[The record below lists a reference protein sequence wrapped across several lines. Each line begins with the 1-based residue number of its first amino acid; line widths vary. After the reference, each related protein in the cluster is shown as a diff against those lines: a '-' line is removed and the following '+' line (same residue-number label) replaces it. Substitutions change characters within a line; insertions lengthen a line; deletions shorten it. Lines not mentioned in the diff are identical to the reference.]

1 MANNA
6 YEYVFYDSEA
16 KKEFL
21 ALSKEGVVS
30 AFIYSDRFIKGGEAH
45 TVSADGQGRVVAYSG
60 VAYAPKEFFLRA
72 LGKEVSEKD
81 FDNVKISSLG
91 EHLFPIVEVAEALGF
106 LAKTYYSDRLVIIGN
121 EEQIKA
127 MDKNEERAT
136 AASYVTL
143 GEYDPYSF
151 TPEDYK
157 VARQKWKVRLVG
169 SPEINDLTNPTI
181 KEKIDLITKSG
192 KMSLANM
199 NRGKDRVILFGDKPP
214 VESDELGTQY
224 SNLRR
229 IAIAY
234 GTYGSEL
241 YGSEEARA
249 AIIDGVQWM
258 YENMYGEAEIACTG
272 WRDPHLFNWY
282 WWFITAPECLTDI
295 FFIMEEDFPLE
306 QRRKYLK
313 CFDYCSTFMRYWFA
327 REAAL
332 SRICVCTKV
341 GIATENPK
349 RLFEENV
356 DFDMLLGLQ
365 GNGEGPRIDYAGW
378 SHGMPYN
385 NAYGQL
391 NLDRILYTAACLSG
405 TPVAFKS
412 PKQYNQFMLIKYMF
426 EAAMYKGQSFK
437 AFMGRDVHYCER
449 NKGGTIL
456 GDMIPMIGMY
466 GEDEDLYIKALLKRC
481 MGDAKVYS
489 GIISR
494 ASIGGCALLNDIKND
509 ESIPSDTKYVYAHA
523 WYTADRAAQHGDGYA
538 ACVAMSS
545 NRQPA
550 PWESINSANKT
561 GWYTADGALY
571 LYTEYDR
578 EQYDKE
584 NFLMSNDIVAYNFPG
599 TTEDERERTK
609 RSIAYNKGIKAKNS
623 FAGSMQID
631 DKYIVA
637 GMDFKSYSF
646 EGPDD
651 RPDDSGGGGSAPI
664 HLNDLVAKKAWFMLD
679 GKIICLGAGI
689 NSTMNSPV
697 KTTVEHRRIVNA
709 EGDDQYMSG
718 ELLPKCEFRK
728 TYTGGWFNM
737 PGHAGY
743 AFFGGSEVDV
753 ERYVHEPAGGQSFI
767 KINLLHGVNPENASY
782 AYAILPGADNEKMEQ
797 FANKP
802 DFAIIKNIPELQ
814 AISYPKLEMKAFV
827 FHAPTDHGGIEA
839 KTPCIVVQQADKIT
853 ICDPTQEQDEVVIR
867 VGIPLVITK
876 KPEGVDID
884 IVKGGTNITVNTK
897 AAYGKPFVIEFER
910 HDTDSFYKTSFFKKD
925 EEEFVKMSEGGL
937 VAAYIYCN
945 KVLKDGKGYKYNDAD
960 DNERAVAK
968 DGVMMLPVSFFERF
982 LGKAAPDLERYV
994 SQGREYLPALDAA
1007 RALGLN
1013 AKTYYSDRLLV
1024 IGKEEYIRK
1033 IDENPALEEAGA
1045 YAVFGKYDASKF
1057 TKEDYEK
1064 ARAAWR
1070 LRLVGSPEINDLN
1083 DEAIKSK
1090 IAHRDSLCD
1099 KALAEYNANEDR
1111 KVLFGEDKTPVESE
1125 ELGKQFSGIERLANA
1140 WGTYGSKWYQ
1150 NEELLKTIIS
1160 CMEWMYENMYGEAE
1174 IAGTGWRDV
1183 RLFNWWFWYFGGPD
1197 SLTNAMLIVNDHL
1210 TADQRERFLKCYRYM
1225 RSIMYTEKK
1234 GGGAA
1239 SRLTPGAKAAILLED
1254 TELLEQAQRDCD
1266 SCMGTS
1272 EHGGV
1277 HKADYLNWTHFFPHN
1292 ISYGVINLQRALYVA
1307 SILNDTPLAVS
1318 GPKRY
1323 NQFELVKYSFEPS
1336 MYRSQGFVMFSG
1348 RSTFAS
1354 ESSLGISV
1362 LAAVLPMIGS
1372 FGEDEDNYLKH
1383 FVKRNACNE
1392 KLIRQ
1397 LKSGASIYECA
1408 KLNELLADESVSAE
1422 YDYEYAHAW
1431 FTGDR
1436 AAQHRNNYAIGIAMS
1451 SRREMAYESIN
1462 SANKTGWHTGD
1473 GATYLYTDYD
1483 GYQYDGPNF
1492 ITNNINVAYRF
1503 PGTTEDCRERTI
1515 RSISSAYAYYPPN
1528 TFAGGMQIDKRYIV
1542 AGMDFVS
1549 YKYDGPDIKPDDY
1562 GYGGSLPI
1570 HQNDLKA
1577 KKSWFCFDGDII
1589 CLGAGINSTMD
1600 SPVHTIVE
1608 HRRVA
1613 NKELDEQM
1621 ICTEGGK
1628 KVAVPKAESFEKTYT
1643 GAHWVLMKG
1652 HAGYLFPKKCEVL
1665 AGAYDHEEAAGQR
1678 FFEAR
1683 VLHGANPEGA
1693 TYEYVI
1699 MPYATE
1705 EKLDKAYADP
1715 TYEVLSN
1722 TEKLQAVRDFKTGVE
1737 AYVFYEA
1744 EKCGKLTASSPCLV
1758 SIHGDGDCKI
1768 LSASD
1773 PTHKQDEVV
1782 LVLDGRIK
1790 VIETVGKV
1798 SVKEKEGKTYVTLNV
1813 FSANGRRFEVKY
1825 TEA

>member
-6 YEYVFYDSEA
+6 YEYTFYDSEA

-21 ALSKEGVVS
+21 ALSNEGVVS

-45 TVSADGQGRVVAYSG
+45 TVSEDGKGRVVAYSG
-60 VAYAPKEFFLRA
+60 VAYAPKEFFMRA
-72 LGKEVSEKD
+72 LGKEVSELD
-81 FDNVKISSLG
+81 LENVKVSLSG
-91 EHLFPIVEVAEALGF
+91 EALFPIVEVAGQLGF
-106 LAKTYYSDRLVIIGN
+106 LAKTYYFDRLVIIGN

-127 MDKNEERAT
+127 IDKNAELAK

-157 VARQKWKVRLVG
+157 AARQKWRMRLVG

-181 KEKIDLITKSG
+181 KEKIDLISNAG
-192 KMSLANM
+192 KASLANM

-229 IAIAY
+229 IAVAY

-241 YGSEEARA
+241 YGNEDAKA
-249 AIIDGVQWM
+249 AVIDGVEWM
-258 YENMYGEAEIACTG
+258 YENMYGEAEIAGTG

-295 FFIMEEDFPLE
+295 FFIMEDDFTLE
-306 QRRKYLK
+306 KKRTYLK
-313 CFDYCSTFMRYWFA
+313 CFDYCSTFMRHWFR
-327 REAAL
+327 REAAM

-341 GIATENPK
+341 GIAIENPK

-365 GNGEGPRIDYAGW
+365 EQGEGPRVDYAQW
-378 SHGMPYN
+378 THGMPYN

-391 NLDRILYTAACLSG
+391 NLDRIILTASCISG
-405 TPVAFKS
+405 TPVEFKS
-412 PKQYNQFMLIKYMF
+412 PKLYNEFMIIKYMF

-437 AFMGRDVHYCER
+437 AFMGRDVHYCEL

-456 GDMIPMIGMY
+456 GDMVPMIGMY
-466 GEDEDLYIKALLKRC
+466 GEDEDNYIKQLIKRC
-481 MGDAKVYS
+481 IVDKEVYK
-489 GIISR
+489 GLLSR
-494 ASIGGCALLNDIKND
+494 LSIEGCKIVNDIKND
-509 ESIPSDTKYVYAHA
+509 DSITTDVKYIYAHS
-523 WYTADRAAQHGDGYA
+523 WYTADRAAQHCDGYA

-545 NRQPA
+545 KREPA
-550 PWESINSANKT
+550 WESINSANKSGWHT
-561 GWYTADGALY
+561 GDGALY
-571 LYTEYDR
+571 LYTDYDR
-578 EQYDKE
+578 RQYDKE
-584 NFLMSNDIVAYNFPG
+584 NFLMSNIKVAYNYPG
-599 TTEDERERTK
+599 TTEDERERTL
-609 RSIAYNKGIKAKNS
+609 RSIAGFTANVPKNS
-623 FAGSMQID
+623 FAGSIQID

-637 GMDFKSYSF
+637 GMDFQSYNH
-646 EGPDD
+646 EGPDN

-664 HLNDLVAKKAWFMLD
+664 HLNDLGAKKAWFMLD
-679 GKIICLGAGI
+679 KEIICLGAGI
-689 NSTMNSPV
+689 HSTMNSPV

-709 EGDDQYMSG
+709 ESDDQYLFG
-718 ELLPKCEFRK
+718 ELLPKCEYKK
-728 TYTGGWFNM
+728 THTGGWFNM

-743 AFFGGSEVDV
+743 IFYGGSEVEY
-753 ERYVHEPAGGQSFI
+753 ERYVHEPAGNQSFMKVNI
-767 KINLLHGVNPENASY
+767 LHGINPENASY
-782 AYAILPGADNEKMEQ
+782 SYSILPGADNERLEEL
-797 FANKP
+797 ANKP
-802 DFAIIKNIPELQ
+802 DFHIIKNIPELQ
-814 AISYPKLEMKAFV
+814 AVSFPSLEMKAFV
-827 FHAPTDHGGIEA
+827 FHAPADHGGIEA
-839 KTPCIVVQQADKIT
+839 KNPCIVVQQADKIT
-853 ICDPTQEQDEVVIR
+853 VCDPTQEQDQVSIR
-867 VGIPLVITK
+867 VWTPLVITK
-876 KPEGVDID
+876 KPAGVDID
-884 IVKGGTNITVNTK
+884 IAKGATNITINTK
-897 AAYGKPFVIEFER
+897 EAYGKPFVIEFER
-910 HDTDSFYKTSFFKKD
+910 NNTDAYYQVSYFKKD
-925 EEEFVKMSEGGL
+925 EEDVVKMSEDGL
-937 VAAYIYCN
+937 IAAYIYCN

-960 DNERAVAK
+960 DSERAVAK
-968 DGVMMLPVSFFERF
+968 DGVMMLPVSFFEKF
-982 LGKAAPDLERYV
+982 LGKAAPDIERYI
-994 SQGREYLPALDAA
+994 SKGREYLPALEAA

-1024 IGKEEYIRK
+1024 IGKEEHIEK
-1033 IDENPALEEAGA
+1033 IDQNPALEEAGA

-1057 TKEDYEK
+1057 TSEDYEK
-1064 ARAAWR
+1064 AREAWR

-1083 DEAIKSK
+1083 DPATKNK
-1090 IAHRDSLCD
+1090 IAHRDDLCD

-1111 KVLFGEDKTPVESE
+1111 KVLFGEDVTPVESE
-1125 ELGKQFSGIERLANA
+1125 ELGKQFGRIERLANA
-1140 WGTYGSKWYQ
+1140 WGTYGSKWYH

-1210 TADQRERFLKCYRYM
+1210 TGDQRERFLKCYRYM

-1254 TELLEQAQRDCD
+1254 AELLEQAQRDCD

-1272 EHGGV
+1272 EHSGV
-1277 HKADYLNWTHFFPHN
+1277 HKADYLNWTHYFPHN

-1354 ESSLGISV
+1354 EASLGTSV
-1362 LAAVLPMIGS
+1362 LSAVLPMIGS

-1392 KLIRQ
+1392 KLINQ
-1397 LKSGASIYECA
+1397 IKSGASIYECA
-1408 KLNELLADESVSAE
+1408 KLNELLADENVSAD

-1436 AAQHRNNYAIGIAMS
+1436 AAQHRDNYAIGLAMS

-1483 GYQYDGPNF
+1483 GYQYDGANF

-1528 TFAGGMQIDKRYIV
+1528 TFAGGMQIDKKYIV

-1549 YKYDGPDIKPDDY
+1549 YKFDGPDVKPDDY

-1570 HQNDLKA
+1570 HQNDLVA
-1577 KKSWFCFDGDII
+1577 KKAWFCLDGDII
-1589 CLGAGINSTMD
+1589 CLGAGINSTMN

-1608 HRRVA
+1608 HRRVV
-1613 NKELDEQM
+1613 NKEADEQL
-1621 ICTEGGK
+1621 ICTENGEK
-1628 KVAVPKAESFEKTYT
+1628 ITVPKAEKFEKTYT
-1643 GAHWVLMKG
+1643 GAHWALMKG
-1652 HAGYLFPKKCEVL
+1652 HAGYLFPKKNNVL
-1665 AGAYDHEEAAGQR
+1665 VGAYDHEEAAGQR
-1678 FFEAR
+1678 FFEVR
-1683 VLHGANPEGA
+1683 VLHGENPKGA
-1693 TYEYVI
+1693 TYEYVL

-1705 EKLDKAYADP
+1705 QKLEKAYANP

-1722 TEKLQAVRDFKTGVE
+1722 TEKLQAVRDHKTGVE
-1737 AYVFYEA
+1737 AYVFYEG
-1744 EKCGKLTASSPCLV
+1744 ETCGKLTANSPCLV
-1758 SIHGDGDCKI
+1758 SIHSDGECKI

-1773 PTHKQDEVV
+1773 ATHKQDEVV
-1782 LVLDGRIK
+1782 LVLDGRIN

-1798 SVKEKEGKTYVTLNV
+1798 SVVEKEGKTYLTLNV